1 MVKCKSCGEMNL
13 DSSRFCATC
22 GKPLS
27 EATGNA
33 MKEAL
38 EKAQKNFE
46 KDALATI
53 DRSRITFVCTVCGTV
68 NSIDQ
73 ERCSKCGKPRPR
85 SEFVSALKKVKQG
98 YEYREDTTVELPVE
112 QKQADEI
119 KEDIPPVEEV
129 IVQQPKTVAS
139 PQVGAEAAVIGGG
152 GQANPVVQPFIVV
165 PFVNPNQEIWQY
177 KQNQVYRFQP
187 YSEEEI
193 SAMEREKANQQKAI
207 LEANALAESY
217 GIDALEKTEDDILFN
232 PKSKPIRFV
241 ALLVMLLSLAAVVVS
256 FLVNIF
262 DELWV
267 NANLIKTPV
276 VFFASGIVEFLKVQ
290 FNWFTSSNFIGYTYE
305 TWTDLIAPLGFI
317 LFLVSALIL
326 IIRSFARLLMGSA
339 KRKGWFLPLIVLLLF
354 LTGLVGLINKYY
366 EFSLDGLKAFYDNFG
381 LGMYIIGAIV
391 ILLFIVSLFSPSNV
405 AFKRTK
411 KDLK

>member
-1 MVKCKSCGEMNL
+1 MVKCKACGELNL
-13 DSSRFCATC
+13 DNSRFCAAC

-85 SEFVSALKKVKQG
+85 SEFVNALKKVKQG
-98 YEYREDTTVELPVE
+98 YEYREEPVVETPIEQKPVE
-112 QKQADEI
+112 EI
-119 KEDIPPVEEV
+119 KQETPPVEEV
-129 IVQQPKTVAS
+129 VVQQPKPV
-139 PQVGAEAAVIGGG
+139 PQVVTEAAVIGGG

-187 YSEEEI
+187 YSEEEM

-207 LEANALAESY
+207 QEANALAESY
-217 GIDALEKTEDDILFN
+217 GIGALEKTEDDINFN
-232 PKSKPIRFV
+232 PKAKPIRFV

-262 DELWV
+262 EELYI

-276 VFFASGIVEFLKVQ
+276 VFFASGIVEFFKVQ
-290 FNWFTSSNFIGYTYE
+290 FNLFTNANFIGYAYE
-305 TWTDLIAPLGFI
+305 TWTDLIAPVGFI
-317 LFLVSALIL
+317 LFLVSALVL
-326 IIRSFARLLMGSA
+326 IIRSFARLLMGTA
-339 KRKGWFLPLIVLLLF
+339 KRKGWFLPLMVVLLF
-354 LTGLVGLINKYY
+354 LTGLVGLINKYH
-366 EFSLDGLKAFYDNFG
+366 EFSMEGLKAFYDNFG
-381 LGMYIIGAIV
+381 LGMYILGGIV

-405 AFKRTK
+405 AFKRSK